1 MKVGSV
7 LGLMLGIA
15 ISGFSHGESL
25 NPGILYHLG
34 ASSPLAQAF
43 YNDGALVWDPSQSNL
58 DQTVFHGFFP
68 SGPNEGGLLVE
79 CIVAY
84 IPGPKSGGRGR
95 GADVENFPGKSTF
108 MGCNVVKKDS
118 IDPIDAPIVTLEGLI
133 KAQLPKK

>member
-34 ASSPLAQAF
+34 PSSPLAQAF
-43 YNDGALVWDPSQSNL
+43 YKNGALVWDPSQSNL

-79 CIVAY
+79 CIVEY

-95 GADVENFPGKSTF
+95 GADVENFPSKSIF
-108 MGCNVVKKDS
+108 KGCNVVKKDS
-118 IDPIDAPIVTLEGLI
+118 IDPIGAPIVTLEGLI